1 MCFRRMSSQSILA
14 ACFPASSGTGRVCRF
29 VERNKDDGRSV
40 GDAMSK
46 DGSEHA
52 SMSKLHLL
60 SSADVATASRGRKTG
75 MKTSTPT
82 LCVYN
87 QTRECFLGL
96 RVAAADTSF
105 TRLKGLIG
113 RLHLRSDEGIWVVPS
128 NGVHTLGVLFRL
140 DLIYLD
146 ESQEVIEVIEYFPRF
161 RIAPLRI
168 RAASVLELPQHTI
181 YSSQTQKGDRLLI
194 CTPEEM
200 EVRLLALTSSCVTED
215 QPVPGST
222 ARSG

>member
-1 MCFRRMSSQSILA
+1 
-14 ACFPASSGTGRVCRF
+14 
-29 VERNKDDGRSV
+29 
-40 GDAMSK
+40 
-46 DGSEHA
+46 
-52 SMSKLHLL
+52 
-60 SSADVATASRGRKTG
+60 
-75 MKTSTPT
+75 MKTAT

-96 RVAAADTSF
+96 RVTAADTSF

-128 NGVHTLGVLFRL
+128 SGVHTLGVFFRL

-146 ESQEVIEVIEYFPRF
+146 ESQKVIEVIEYFPRF
-161 RIAPLRI
+161 RIAPIRI

-200 EVRLLALTSSCVTED
+200 QSTLRVLANNTVTED
-215 QPVPGST
+215 QPEQGFTV
-222 ARSG
+222 RSG

>member
-1 MCFRRMSSQSILA
+1 
-14 ACFPASSGTGRVCRF
+14 
-29 VERNKDDGRSV
+29 
-40 GDAMSK
+40 MSK
-46 DGSEHA
+46 DGLERA
-52 SMSKLHLL
+52 SVSKHLL
-60 SSADVATASRGRKTG
+60 AKTTLPLRGTSNG
-75 MKTSTPT
+75 MKTST

-96 RVAAADTSF
+96 RVTAADTSF

-128 NGVHTLGVLFRL
+128 SGVHTLGVFFPL

-146 ESQEVIEVIEYFPRF
+146 ESQQVIELIEYFPRF
-161 RIAPLRI
+161 RIAPIRI
-168 RAASVLELPQHTI
+168 HAASVLELPQHTI

-200 EVRLLALTSSCVTED
+200 QTALRALANSSVTED
-215 QPVPGST
+215 QPVQGFT
-222 ARSG
+222 VRSG